1 MLEWVKAF
9 SQTAK
14 LIDQLSRIY
23 LSSSLIPNMDPHRNQ
38 CTDARLDKIYR
49 AFDLLRLMD
58 REIPGQLVSCFLY
71 IASHDG
77 CHKPAMEEALNLTTA
92 SASRNT
98 DWLSNGRWG
107 VDQKGLGLITKEKI
121 PGDRRHCLRL
131 TREGKDLARTMKS
144 IIYD

>member
-1 MLEWVKAF
+1 KTV
-9 SQTAK
+9 
-14 LIDQLSRIY
+14 
-23 LSSSLIPNMDPHRNQ
+23 DPLRNQ
-38 CTDARLDKIYR
+38 CTDARLDRIHR
-49 AFDLLRLMD
+49 AFDLLRLKN

-98 DWLSNGRWG
+98 DWLSTGRWG
-107 VDQKGLGLITKEKI
+107 VEAQGLRLINKEKI
-121 PGDRRHCLRL
+121 KGDRRIALRL
-131 TREGKDLARTMKS
+131 TARGRDLARTMKS